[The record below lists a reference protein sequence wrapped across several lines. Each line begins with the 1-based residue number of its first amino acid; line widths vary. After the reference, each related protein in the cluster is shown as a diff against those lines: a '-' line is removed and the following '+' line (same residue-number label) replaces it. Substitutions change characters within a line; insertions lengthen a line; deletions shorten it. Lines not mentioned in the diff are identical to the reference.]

1 MSNQTKKVISA
12 DEKVLWQGQPNRF
25 VYMVSNL
32 YRPVLS
38 VIGAILFW
46 HFYISSNVTIID
58 LGSII
63 GGPNFIL
70 FFIFFGS
77 FFFRF
82 LYKILLYP
90 YLWYVIT
97 DKRIIFQSG
106 LIGRDFDYVD
116 YDKVENANVSVGI
129 VDKLLRKNTGTIFI
143 FSNRMETD
151 YVEQGNKSIPMLK
164 NAPFTLE
171 SITDPY
177 EVFSKFK
184 KVSFD
189 IKADVNY
196 PNALRPHNNP
206 GYKTDYD
213 PKK

>member
-1 MSNQTKKVISA
+1 MSNQTKKIISA
-12 DEKVLWQGQPNRF
+12 DEKMLWQGQPNCF

-32 YRPVLS
+32 YRPVFI
-38 VIGAILFW
+38 V
-46 HFYISSNVTIID
+46 ISSILLWRFYMPADIRITDIISFS
-58 LGSII
+58 L
-63 GGPNFIL
+63 PNLIL
-70 FFIFFGS
+70 LILLFGS

-82 LYKILLYP
+82 IYKLFLYP
-90 YLWYVIT
+90 YIWYVIT

-129 VDKLLRKNTGTIFI
+129 IDKLLRKNTGTIFI

-151 YVEQGNKSIPMLK
+151 YVEQGNKSISMLK